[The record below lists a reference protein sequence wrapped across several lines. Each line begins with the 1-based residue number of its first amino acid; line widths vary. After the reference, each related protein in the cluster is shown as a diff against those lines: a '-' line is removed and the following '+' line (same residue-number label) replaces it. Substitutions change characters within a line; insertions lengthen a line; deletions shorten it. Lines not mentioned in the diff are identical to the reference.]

1 MISLLRFAQQC
12 VIRHPG
18 WSKRT
23 GAGFTFVANT
33 YHSTGA
39 LTMSQNINVDKE
51 ELRKRLTPLQF
62 HVTQEKGTERPFSGC
77 YNKVYEEGIYA
88 CLVCEQPLFSSDTKY
103 DSSCGWPAF
112 NDVLDQG
119 KVKLT
124 PDTSGVGAN
133 LLLLISQ
140 PGRIRTEVTCAQC
153 GSHLGH
159 VFNDGPPP
167 TKKRFCINSAS
178 LNFIAKN
185 LKAGNSK

>member
-124 PDTSGVGAN
+124 PDTSG
-133 LLLLISQ
+133 
-140 PGRIRTEVTCAQC
+140 GRIRTEVTCAQC

>member
-1 MISLLRFAQQC
+1 MNRFYRILLRCYNNNYRGTTVVRNQLLVNRQ
-12 VIRHPG
+12 ISG
-18 WSKRT
+18 GS
-23 GAGFTFVANT
+23 
-33 YHSTGA
+33 
-39 LTMSQNINVDKE
+39 TMSDKANIDKE
-51 ELRKRLTPLQF
+51 ELRKRLTPLQY

-77 YNKVYEEGIYA
+77 YNKVYDEGMYV
-88 CLVCEQPLFSSDTKY
+88 CLICEQPLFSSDTKY

-178 LNFIAKN
+178 LNFIPKN
-185 LKAGNSK
+185 PSNGDS